1 MGDIRM
7 KYRVR
12 ITEEVAYD
20 VYVEADCEDEAK
32 EFAMTKHE
40 DGESI
45 EVDNGPAIAERAE
58 VVDES

>member
-1 MGDIRM
+1 M